1 MIKLQKRSVI
11 WKPATKRRGFQCKDP
26 RSSFAGSEPD
36 FKVSQI
42 MRLIKR
48 SIILFILL
56 VALFVTAKY
65 SAYSFERTKEL
76 KDEISDKQWLVKVHP
91 NDPQFHFELAIT
103 YAYSNMIEDG
113 LNELKKVD
121 EMDKTFAP
129 KALKIYSKK
138 ARLFP
143 NDWKV
148 RFRYAFALYFNN
160 KRNEAIIEFKK
171 IIKMQ
176 PKNVFAYGYIAT
188 IYGEMNEVDKAI
200 EYAKK
205 ALDIDSNVAA
215 IHLLLGSA
223 YYKNGQSGLGL
234 QETLEAL
241 RLRALGY

>member
-1 MIKLQKRSVI
+1 MKTQMK
-11 WKPATKRRGFQCKDP
+11 K
-26 RSSFAGSEPD
+26 
-36 FKVSQI
+36 
-42 MRLIKR
+42 
-48 SIILFILL
+48 SIILFILIFAFF
-56 VALFVTAKY
+56 VASRQFAF
-65 SAYSFERTKEL
+65 SFEKTKEL
-76 KDEISDKQWLVKVHP
+76 KDEIGDKQWLVKVHP

-103 YAYSNMIEDG
+103 YAYSNMIEEG

-138 ARLFP
+138 AKLFP
-143 NDWKV
+143 DDWKI

-160 KRNEAIIEFKK
+160 KKKDAINEFKT
-171 IIKMQ
+171 IIKIY
-176 PKNVFAYGYIAT
+176 PKNVFSYGYIAT
-188 IYGEMNEVDKAI
+188 IYGEMNNVDKSI
-200 EYAKK
+200 EYSKK

>member
-1 MIKLQKRSVI
+1 MKK
-11 WKPATKRRGFQCKDP
+11 
-26 RSSFAGSEPD
+26 
-36 FKVSQI
+36 
-42 MRLIKR
+42 
-48 SIILFILL
+48 SIVLFILL
-56 VALFVTAKY
+56 FALFVTAGY
-65 SAYSFERTKEL
+65 FAYSFERTKEL

-91 NDPQFHFELAIT
+91 NDPQYHFELAIT

-129 KALKIYSKK
+129 KALKMYSKK

-143 NDWKV
+143 NDWKI
-148 RFRYAFALYFNN
+148 RFRYAFALYFND
-160 KRNEAIIEFKK
+160 KKTEAINEFKN

-188 IYGEMNEVDKAI
+188 IYGEMNDVDSAI
-200 EYAKK
+200 DYSKK
-205 ALDIDSNVAA
+205 ALAIDSNVAA

-223 YYKNGQSGLGL
+223 YYKKGQSGLGF
-234 QETLEAL
+234 QETFEAL